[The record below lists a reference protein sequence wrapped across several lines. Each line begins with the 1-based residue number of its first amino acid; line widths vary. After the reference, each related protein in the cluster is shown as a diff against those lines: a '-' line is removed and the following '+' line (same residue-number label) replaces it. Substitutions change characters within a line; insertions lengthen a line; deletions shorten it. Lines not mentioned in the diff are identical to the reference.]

1 MPVPEVVTEPGELES
16 ARPEVGIGIIGY
28 GMMGK
33 AHSYGYTLAPHI
45 RSLPC
50 RPRLRVIS
58 GRHHDA
64 VAKAA
69 LAYGVERV
77 VTDWR
82 EVLASPDVEIVDV
95 CTPPGTHPEIVEAA
109 AEAGKAI
116 VCEKPLAADY
126 EGALR
131 AVAAVRRA
139 GVRSAICFNYRK
151 LPALSLMKRL
161 IDEGRIGRPRLWR
174 ATWLSDEF
182 LDPETPFDWRFKRS
196 EGASTIADL
205 GAHLIDLAGWMVG
218 DVESVSAQSETFVT
232 ERGDPTGDD
241 GASTEVEND
250 DASSALL
257 RFRGGVLG
265 VFEVAK
271 VSPRRPCD
279 FVVEVNGSRGTIRFD
294 YSRLNEL
301 WYGDVDEPPELYGMR
316 RIRAEHPT
324 HPQTEGW
331 WPIGQGIGYG
341 ATFVN
346 QAADLL
352 ARWPDGSWTPD
363 LETGLSVQ
371 AVCEAIER
379 AAKQRRWID
388 IAEIGDRG
396 TV

>member
-1 MPVPEVVTEPGELES
+1 VSGSSE
-16 ARPEVGIGIIGY
+16 ARGTLPEVGIGIIGY

-45 RSLPC
+45 RPLAC
-50 RPRLRVIS
+50 QPRLRVIS
-58 GRHHDA
+58 GRHRDA
-64 VAKAA
+64 VEQAA
-69 LAYGVERV
+69 RAYGVERA
-77 VTDWR
+77 VTNWR
-82 EVLASPDVEIVDV
+82 EVVASPEVDIVDI
-95 CTPPGTHPEIVEAA
+95 CTPPGTHAEIVAAA

-139 GVRSAICFNYRK
+139 GVRSAIGFNYRK
-151 LPALSLMKRL
+151 LPALALMKQL
-161 IDEGRIGRPRLWR
+161 IDEDRIGQPRLWR

-182 LDPETPFDWRFKRS
+182 LDPEIPFDWRFRRS
-196 EGASTIADL
+196 QGASTIADL

-218 DVESVSAQSETFVT
+218 DVDSVSAQSQTFVAERSDPDST
-232 ERGDPTGDD
+232 E
-241 GASTEVEND
+241 GASTQVDND
-250 DASSALL
+250 DASAALL
-257 RFRGGVLG
+257 RFRGGALG
-265 VFEVAK
+265 VFEVGK

-279 FVVEVNGSRGTIRFD
+279 FVVEVSGSRGTVRFD

-301 WYGDVDEPPELYGMR
+301 WYGDAEDPAELYGMR
-316 RIRAEHPT
+316 RIRAEHAT

-341 ATFVN
+341 ASFVN

-352 ARWPDGSWTPD
+352 QGWPDGSWTPD
-363 LETGLSVQ
+363 LETGLRVQ

-379 AAKQRRWID
+379 AAKERRWVD
-388 IAEIGDRG
+388 VAEIGSECNPLR
-396 TV
+396 